1 MQYIDLI
8 ALVRINVT
16 ICIDIMEMVTSLF
29 DFKVVEENIVT
40 ITQACHS
47 EVNVVGGNRSKESR
61 CVDLDEDGYM
71 ENEHRLEDLNILI
84 RHRLFQSIAVNSP
97 QNKLHHQSQSCSFLG
112 CFIPFIEKIL
122 LDGLLSQPA
131 ANSNENDF
139 EKFSVGQFS
148 ILTPNCDVVCA
159 ALRCWGQ
166 YLLCGYR
173 DNHASTDGSSLSTL
187 QHALLRLPSAT
198 RKMRYGTAKAIL
210 LVKMQALAVYIQT
223 FSSASTSDDTHAEDG
238 AVLVVSLTGTLRYFL
253 SDADKR
259 LACIHPPPCSE
270 GQVRD
275 TNRSKDYKGNYISG
289 IPSKKKRHNR
299 KAGQTAKKRRLSR
312 LTRSGEVIEY
322 TASNSSNSDE
332 DLSDAFS
339 PNTTA
344 ADEIFNEISECESQ
358 SPQSDNGN
366 VVLEGASCS
375 DVSQTEQRKLLC
387 FAGQVLEAL
396 LLGLHTLIH
405 QQCLKDP
412 TTATLALAIPLAYG
426 SLCNPASS
434 LIQGADE
441 AKSSLMAVS
450 MKLLKSV
457 VMKFPW

>member
-16 ICIDIMEMVTSLF
+16 ICIDIMEIVTSLF

-47 EVNVVGGNRSKESR
+47 EVNVVGRNRSKESR
-61 CVDLDEDGYM
+61 WVDLDEGGYM
-71 ENEHRLEDLNILI
+71 EHEHRLEDLNILI
-84 RHRLFQSIAVNSP
+84 RRRLFQSIAVISP
-97 QNKLHHQSQSCSFLG
+97 QKQQHHQSQSCSFLG

-131 ANSNENDF
+131 ANSNEND
-139 EKFSVGQFS
+139 
-148 ILTPNCDVVCA
+148 LTPNCDVVCA

-173 DNHASTDGSSLSTL
+173 DNRASTDGNSLSTL

-198 RKMRYGTAKAIL
+198 SKMRYGTAKAIL

-238 AVLVVSLTGTLRYFL
+238 AILIVSLTGTLRYFL
-253 SDADKR
+253 SDANKR
-259 LACIHPPPCSE
+259 LASIHPPPCSE

-275 TNRSKDYKGNYISG
+275 SNRSEDYKGNYISG

-322 TASNSSNSDE
+322 IASNSSNSEE
-332 DLSDAFS
+332 DLSDEFS
-339 PNTTA
+339 PITTA
-344 ADEIFNEISECESQ
+344 ADEIFNKIGECESQ

-375 DVSQTEQRKLLC
+375 DVSQSEQRNLLC

-412 TTATLALAIPLAYG
+412 TAATLALAIPLAYG
-426 SLCNPASS
+426 SLCNPVSS